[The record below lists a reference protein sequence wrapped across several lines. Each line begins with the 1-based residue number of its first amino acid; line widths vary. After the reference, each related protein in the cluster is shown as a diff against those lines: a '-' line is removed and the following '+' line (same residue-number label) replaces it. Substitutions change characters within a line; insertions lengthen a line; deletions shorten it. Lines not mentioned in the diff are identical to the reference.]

1 MKNDLILYRNELKN
15 RNLPKYKLMG
25 ICSDL
30 ILSKDI
36 FKNNKDLKP
45 FIIEVFNI
53 EFREYVFLSRSTL
66 SARVSR
72 VIYDSEEKIYVIYRK
87 KLYKYVESNIY
98 LKENEKNIF
107 NGWLN

>member
-1 MKNDLILYRNELKN
+1 
-15 RNLPKYKLMG
+15 MG